1 MKIAAFPKRKERQFV
16 IILKGSSKNL
26 MSFRCAVDLVGRLYK
41 KSAGILTY
49 FKDLLCKMT
58 AEDTVQMSGKRFL
71 EVPLNVIVIRYVV
84 VSAYSRCII
93 RKFKIGKIVK

>member
-1 MKIAAFPKRKERQFV
+1 M
-16 IILKGSSKNL
+16 GSSKNL
-26 MSFRCAVDLVGRLYK
+26 MSFRCAVDLVGRLYN

-71 EVPLNVIVIRYVV
+71 EVPLSN
-84 VSAYSRCII
+84 
-93 RKFKIGKIVK
+93 F

>member
-1 MKIAAFPKRKERQFV
+1 M
-16 IILKGSSKNL
+16 GSSKNL
-26 MSFRCAVDLVGRLYK
+26 MSFRCAVDLVGRLFN

-71 EVPLNVIVIRYVV
+71 EVPFVKR
-84 VSAYSRCII
+84 SS
-93 RKFKIGKIVK
+93 KFLAKPTDGLCAVLP

>member
-1 MKIAAFPKRKERQFV
+1 MPNSKHY
-16 IILKGSSKNL
+16 KGSSKNL
-26 MSFRCAVDLVGRLYK
+26 MSSRCAVDLVGRLYN

-71 EVPLNVIVIRYVV
+71 EVPI
-84 VSAYSRCII
+84 RCIDTI
-93 RKFKIGKIVK
+93 INTRSRKGR

>member
-1 MKIAAFPKRKERQFV
+1 
-16 IILKGSSKNL
+16 
-26 MSFRCAVDLVGRLYK
+26 FRCAVDLVGRLYN

-71 EVPLNVIVIRYVV
+71 EVPFINSLFTCSKTLPICLNFVD
-84 VSAYSRCII
+84 
-93 RKFKIGKIVK
+93 

>member
-1 MKIAAFPKRKERQFV
+1 
-16 IILKGSSKNL
+16 

-71 EVPLNVIVIRYVV
+71 EVPCKYSLTRCVIIYLF
-84 VSAYSRCII
+84 I
-93 RKFKIGKIVK
+93 